1 MDGSRLLVEI
11 AGIDGAGKTT
21 VVREASAMLGATPR
35 KVAAYTE
42 EFHAL
47 ARRTGEAFGA
57 RAEAAVRGC
66 AVATALVTE
75 AARPRSAIDVFDRYI
90 AGARMFFAVHNL
102 SPVPPEVL
110 DALPQP
116 DLVVLLDVPV
126 ELGLTRRIR
135 PSAPDVEQER
145 GYLRACADFLQATA
159 VRERWH
165 VVDAC
170 APVTEVIAETV
181 EAIRALRLDPARLR
195 TAGGVV

>member
-11 AGIDGAGKTT
+11 VGIDGAGKTT

-66 AVATALVTE
+66 AVATAL
-75 AARPRSAIDVFDRYI
+75 
-90 AGARMFFAVHNL
+90 
-102 SPVPPEVL
+102 
-110 DALPQP
+110 
-116 DLVVLLDVPV
+116 
-126 ELGLTRRIR
+126 
-135 PSAPDVEQER
+135 
-145 GYLRACADFLQATA
+145 
-159 VRERWH
+159 
-165 VVDAC
+165 
-170 APVTEVIAETV
+170 EVIAETV
-181 EAIRALRLDPARLR
+181 EAIRALRLDPGRLR